1 MSRRP
6 RKTNRRP
13 SSPPPSTSSPRE
25 FRLPENTTPALPAV
39 EDFAA
44 LDMPSGL
51 LKTLTT
57 QGVTAPFPIQAA
69 TLPNSLAGRDLLG
82 RGRTGS
88 GKTLAFGLALLARTA
103 GLRAEPKAPLALV
116 LVPTR
121 ELALQVTDALTP
133 YATAVNLRLA
143 TVVGGLS
150 ITKQADALRRGTE
163 VVVASPGRL
172 NDLVERG
179 DCVLDQVRITVLDE
193 ADQMTDMGFLPQIT
207 KLIRQVRADGQRML
221 FSATLDANIDRL
233 VQQFL
238 TDPVVH
244 SVDPSAGA
252 VTTMEHHVLHLQDET
267 DKKAVTTRIA
277 ARDGRVILF
286 LDTKRSADRLAKRL
300 LSVGVRAAALH
311 GGRSQPQRNRTLEQ
325 FKNGQV
331 TALVATNVAARGIH
345 IDDLDLVV
353 NVDPPTDHKD
363 YLHRGGRT
371 ARAGGSGSVVTLVL
385 PEQKRDVT
393 RLLSDAGIRPRT
405 ARITSGDTELATLT
419 GAREPSGVAVTIE
432 LPQPVAPPVS
442 RRRTGTATSTT
453 GTRRRRGASGTA
465 TADTAAPDAARGS
478 ARRPTRT
485 GQPTAPAETSGR
497 GAGRRARAEESGRTT
512 ARRAAAEASGQGTAP
527 ANGKAAR
534 GSGGG
539 SGTTTGTGGRGTTRR
554 TTSGPPGT
562 TPSTK
567 PGRGTGGATSATA
580 ARGSG
585 GPTTGTAGRGSDRR
599 TATGTATG
607 GTRGSGRR
615 TGNRGT
621 GAAGGSA
628 GAGGRGTDRRNDRR
642 GA

>member
-1 MSRRP
+1 MSRRSQKP
-6 RKTNRRP
+6 SRRASSPSPSP
-13 SSPPPSTSSPRE
+13 SSPKE
-25 FRLPENTTPALPAV
+25 FRLPESTTPALPAV
-39 EDFAA
+39 EDFAD
-44 LDMPSGL
+44 LDMPPGL
-51 LKTLTT
+51 LKTLTA
-57 QGVTAPFPIQAA
+57 QGVTTPFPIQAA

-121 ELALQVTDALTP
+121 ELAQQVADALTP
-133 YATAVNLRLA
+133 YATAVNVRLA

-150 ITKQADALRRGTE
+150 ITKQAATLRRGAE
-163 VVVASPGRL
+163 VLVATPGRL

-179 DCVLDQVRITVLDE
+179 DCVLGDVRITVLDE

-207 KLIRQVRADGQRML
+207 RVIQQVRPDGQRML
-221 FSATLDANIDRL
+221 FSATLDRNIDRL
-233 VQQFL
+233 VQRFL

-252 VTTMEHHVLHLQDET
+252 VTTMEHHVLHVLDET

-300 LSVGVRAAALH
+300 LAVGVRAAALH

-345 IDDLDLVV
+345 VDDLDLVV

-385 PEQKRDVT
+385 PDQKRDVT
-393 RLLSDAGIRPRT
+393 RLMSDAGIRPRT
-405 ARITSGDTELATLT
+405 ARVTSSDAELSTIT

-432 LPQPVAPPVS
+432 VPQPATPQAS
-442 RRRTGTATSTT
+442 RPDRKPGGRSS
-453 GTRRRRGASGTA
+453 RRRRGGGTDTA
-465 TADTAAPDAARGS
+465 TAATA
-478 ARRPTRT
+478 RT
-485 GQPTAPAETSGR
+485 GGR
-497 GAGRRARAEESGRTT
+497 GADRRGGAASGSASTASGGASSAGGRAP
-512 ARRAAAEASGQGTAP
+512 ARRTGSGGAAGGAGGT
-527 ANGKAAR
+527 GGR
-534 GSGGG
+534 GSGRRSAAGTANGAAPSGKTVRSTGRRPSSGAAKGG
-539 SGTTTGTGGRGTTRR
+539 TTGTGGRR
-554 TTSGPPGT
+554 
-562 TPSTK
+562 
-567 PGRGTGGATSATA
+567 
-580 ARGSG
+580 
-585 GPTTGTAGRGSDRR
+585 
-599 TATGTATG
+599 
-607 GTRGSGRR
+607 
-615 TGNRGT
+615 
-621 GAAGGSA
+621 GSA
-628 GAGGRGTDRRNDRR
+628 G
-642 GA
+642 

>member
-6 RKTNRRP
+6 QKPNRRA
-13 SSPPPSTSSPRE
+13 SSPSPSASSRRE
-25 FRLPENTTPALPAV
+25 FRLPESTTPALPAV
-39 EDFAA
+39 EDFAG
-44 LDMPSGL
+44 LDMPAGL
-51 LKTLTT
+51 LKTLTA
-57 QGVTAPFPIQAA
+57 QGVTTPFPIQAA

-121 ELALQVTDALTP
+121 ELAQQVTDALTP

-150 ITKQADALRRGTE
+150 ITKQAGVLRRGAE

-207 KLIRQVRADGQRML
+207 KLIQQVRSDGQRML
-221 FSATLDANIDRL
+221 FSATLDGNIDRL
-233 VQQFL
+233 VQRFL

-252 VTTMEHHVLHLQDET
+252 VTTMEHHVLHVLDET

-300 LSVGVRAAALH
+300 LAVGVRAAALH

-353 NVDPPTDHKD
+353 NVDPPADHKD

-385 PEQKRDVT
+385 PTQKRDVT
-393 RLLSDAGIRPRT
+393 RLMSDAGIRPRT
-405 ARITSGDTELATLT
+405 ARITSSDAELATIT

-432 LPQPVAPPVS
+432 VPQPATPTSSRPGPKTGTQPGRRS
-442 RRRTGTATSTT
+442 GRRRQNGGEARTATGAATT
-453 GTRRRRGASGTA
+453 RTQRRGS
-465 TADTAAPDAARGS
+465 D
-478 ARRPTRT
+478 
-485 GQPTAPAETSGR
+485 
-497 GAGRRARAEESGRTT
+497 
-512 ARRAAAEASGQGTAP
+512 RRAAAEATPSGGASATGGRGSARRTGSGGAAGGAVGADGRSP
-527 ANGKAAR
+527 DRRAAAGAATGAASGKAAR
-534 GSGGG
+534 GSGRRVAAGG
-539 SGTTTGTGGRGTTRR
+539 A
-554 TTSGPPGT
+554 
-562 TPSTK
+562 
-567 PGRGTGGATSATA
+567 TGGAAGTRGRSSDRRGGRRTSAT
-580 ARGSG
+580 
-585 GPTTGTAGRGSDRR
+585 
-599 TATGTATG
+599 
-607 GTRGSGRR
+607 
-615 TGNRGT
+615 
-621 GAAGGSA
+621 
-628 GAGGRGTDRRNDRR
+628 
-642 GA
+642 